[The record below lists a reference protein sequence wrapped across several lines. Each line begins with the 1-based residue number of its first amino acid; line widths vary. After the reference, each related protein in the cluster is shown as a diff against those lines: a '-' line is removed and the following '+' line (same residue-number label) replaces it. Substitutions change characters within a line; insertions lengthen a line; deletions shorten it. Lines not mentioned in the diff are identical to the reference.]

1 LQIVHRLFQLC
12 KCASLAALLL
22 TAAVSIIGCGSGS
35 TKCIA
40 NCIVTPPVSSTVT
53 LAAPQSPLIK
63 GQDTTFTVSVNPSD
77 ATGTVSIFDNT
88 AIGLLANPTP
98 IATGTLNQGRVTIT
112 LKPPYAGTRLY
123 VAQYSGDSAN
133 LGSSGNLQIPVIVPP
148 SAASCG
154 LGTASYIAGQQAA
167 PSSSLFTSTMADDSA
182 ICAQGSGTELTLNA
196 ATITKSGVD
205 STPLGNFADNDDPSG
220 IDAAVLAYGNSATTA
235 SGASITLTGPTSIV
249 TNIATYAA
257 FASGLGSSID
267 IAQANIK
274 ATNTS
279 AVLGAGNNG
288 QLSIADAQITTD
300 SSPLAIF
307 DGGTLQ
313 LTDTAITATTNNG
326 VVILYSENSATPVQV
341 SFSMTGGSLS
351 RILDPTA
358 SYDTVFASFGNQEI
372 SIYLSNVD
380 LSGLNLKA
388 ADQVIHRSASQ
399 SHAQT
404 LSSQVHS
411 NDLAPE
417 TPFGTV
423 YFTLDDQALTSTL
436 SGDSTSSLTLKNG
449 STLDGDFLGQGD
461 VSIDATS
468 SWTIHSSFVLDK
480 FNDAGGISGDQ
491 VLNITGNGQ
500 TIGYSNA
507 ANPQLGGKTYNLQ
520 GGGTLVPY

>member
-1 LQIVHRLFQLC
+1 MQIVHRLFQLC

-22 TAAVSIIGCGSGS
+22 TVATSIIGCGSGS

-53 LAAPQSPLIK
+53 LTAPQSPLIK
-63 GQDTTFTVSVNPSD
+63 GQDATFTVAVTPAA
-77 ATGTVSIFDNT
+77 ATGTISIFDNT
-88 AIGLLANPTP
+88 AIGLLANPSP
-98 IATGTLNQGRVTIT
+98 IATGTLSSGTASIT

-123 VAQYSGDSAN
+123 VVEYAGDSAD
-133 LGSSGNLQIPVIVPP
+133 LASSSQMEIPVIVPP
-148 SAASCG
+148 SSASCG
-154 LGTASYIAGQQAA
+154 LGTASYIAGQQAE
-167 PSSSLFTSTMADDSA
+167 PSSSLFTSTMVDDSA

-205 STPLGNFADNDDPSG
+205 STPLGNFADDEDPSG

-235 SGASITLTGPTSIV
+235 SGASITLTGPTSIT
-249 TNIATYAA
+249 TNTATYAA

-267 IAQANIK
+267 IDQANIK
-274 ATNTS
+274 ATNTY

-288 QLSIADAQITTD
+288 QLSIADAQITAD

-307 DGGTLQ
+307 DGGALQ

-326 VVILYSENSATPVQV
+326 VVLLYAGNSATPAQA

-358 SYDTVFASFGNQEI
+358 TYDAVFAYSGTQEI
-372 SIYLSNVD
+372 SIYLSHVD
-380 LSGLNLKA
+380 LSGLNLKV

-404 LSSQVHS
+404 LSSQVHP

-417 TPFGTV
+417 TSFGTV
-423 YFTLDDQALTSTL
+423 VFTLDNQALTSTL

-468 SWTIHSSFVLDK
+468 SWTIHSSFVLHK
-480 FNDAGGISGDQ
+480 FNDTGGISGDQ
-491 VLNITGNGQ
+491 IMNVTGNGQ